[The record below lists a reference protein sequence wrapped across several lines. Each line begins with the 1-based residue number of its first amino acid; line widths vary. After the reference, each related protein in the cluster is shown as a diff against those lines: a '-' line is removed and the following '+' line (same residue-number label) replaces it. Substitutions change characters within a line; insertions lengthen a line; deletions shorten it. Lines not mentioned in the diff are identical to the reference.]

1 LKNFD
6 SIFIVMDFVERDI
19 SSLFSRD
26 RPLEFNEE
34 HVMCIFYNI
43 LCAMNFLETANIL
56 HRDLKPSN
64 ILIGDDCR
72 IKICDFG
79 FARTMPKAACTD
91 SNDSRNLSSIET
103 IQDLSSFEEH
113 SKSETDTTSDRKKG
127 RKREMSPHVFTRWYR
142 PPEVILGQ
150 QTYDSTADIWSIG
163 CTLAEGI
170 R

>member
-1 LKNFD
+1 
-6 SIFIVMDFVERDI
+6 MDFVERDI

-79 FARTMPKAACTD
+79 FARTMLKATCTD
-91 SNDSRNLSSIET
+91 SNDSRNLSSIES